1 MAVFKNAVFYPE
13 TANFIQ
19 AAGIT
24 DETQMKAIGR
34 LVGDLKFFNLWDKM
48 KAVYPFVGG
57 TSGSHRFN
65 LKDPRDTNAA
75 YRLAFT
81 GTWHHTSQGISG
93 SNAYAQTYF
102 NPGTALNVNSAHIS
116 IYSTLPSTTFSV
128 GSKDTF
134 FVYSNVAARIGSSP
148 GIFTTPPTTTGFF
161 ISTKTTGTETT
172 FIQNNNILVSNNSQT
187 PSNPDLGSGI
197 LIGARSDGTIATPVP
212 LDYATGNYAFVSIG
226 DGFTTTEATNLY
238 TAVQRFQTT
247 LGRQV

>member
-81 GTWHHTSQGISG
+81 GTWYHTSQGISG

-102 NPGTALNVNSAHIS
+102 NPGTALDVNSAHIS
-116 IYSTLPSTTFSV
+116 IYSTLPSTTFTV
-128 GSKDTF
+128 GSKDRF
-134 FVYSNVAARIGSSP
+134 FVYLGVNTRLLSST
-148 GIFTTPPTTTGFF
+148 GTSATLTNTTGLFTF
-161 ISTKTTGTETT
+161 TKTTGIETT
-172 FIQNNNILVSNNSQT
+172 IIQNNSILVANNTQT
-187 PSNPDLGSGI
+187 PANPDLGSGV
-197 LIGARSDGTIATPVP
+197 LIGARSDGTLASPSP

-226 DGFTTTEATNLY
+226 DGFTTTEAANLY